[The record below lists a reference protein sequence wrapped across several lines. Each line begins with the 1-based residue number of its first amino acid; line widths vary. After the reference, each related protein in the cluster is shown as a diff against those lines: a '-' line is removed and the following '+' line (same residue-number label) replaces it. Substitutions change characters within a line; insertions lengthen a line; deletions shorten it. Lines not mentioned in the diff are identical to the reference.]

1 MHATLVVG
9 GISITR
15 WMGSL
20 LLRWR
25 TKRLDQALMMKSKD
39 VESLFFF
46 FWKHLPNEKARKCLV
61 YEGVGKYIK
70 SDRRRIGFSLLLMR
84 IPNSHSEPPR
94 YTFQKVFLCRLI

>member
-20 LLRWR
+20 LLRWS

-39 VESLFFF
+39 VESLFLFF
-46 FWKHLPNEKARKCLV
+46 LEASTK
-61 YEGVGKYIK
+61 
-70 SDRRRIGFSLLLMR
+70 
-84 IPNSHSEPPR
+84 
-94 YTFQKVFLCRLI
+94 